1 MIISFYKRLTRS
13 PGIRNTSVWVLPYIW
28 RMGWVRITKFS
39 MNVSNIMLLNA
50 AKCQCYSFLRFWVIK
65 TKSTGGRGKF
75 IPISLPPLRLG
86 LKDLSMFNKLGTEN
100 TAFLFLWKSPNCL
113 MAKSHYKN
121 TEPFTSRVACKLHSN
136 SKLENT
142 K

>member
-1 MIISFYKRLTRS
+1 MLQNASVTAFYVSELKRQNQQGGGVNLS
-13 PGIRNTSVWVLPYIW
+13 PFPS
-28 RMGWVRITKFS
+28 
-39 MNVSNIMLLNA
+39 
-50 AKCQCYSFLRFWVIK
+50 
-65 TKSTGGRGKF
+65 
-75 IPISLPPLRLG
+75 PPPRLG

-100 TAFLFLWKSPNCL
+100 TTFLFLWKGPNCL
-113 MAKSHYKN
+113 VAKSHFKN